1 MKTLIIILALVG
13 ASFVGLLIYGE
24 SRNQGQKPPKPPCQA
39 LRRDGDGN
47 YEVPDHWCPPSLAKA
62 TRPLQVR
69 FGPGLDL
76 PKPGK
81 AEREVNPQ
89 QGAVFDVPPVA
100 DTEKHRMAKLTLISG
115 DWAIVHGPDDAKQCL
130 CKPKE
135 LLPAELQGDACGA
148 NWQEDHAKTGG
159 VCQSADKHGTIPIE
173 WMGGQLVF
181 DKGPAARVEIK

>member
-1 MKTLIIILALVG
+1 VKALIIILALVG
-13 ASFVGLLIYGE
+13 LSFVGLLIYGE
-24 SRNQGQKPPKPPCQA
+24 GRNQDPKRPCQR
-39 LRRDGDGN
+39 LPDDGK
-47 YEVPDHWCPPSLAKA
+47 VPDNWCPPSIAKA
-62 TRPLQVR
+62 TRPLQIK

-89 QGAVFDVPPVA
+89 QGAVFDVPAVA
-100 DTEKHRMAKLTLISG
+100 DPEKHRMAKLTLLSG

-130 CKPKE
+130 CKPKQP
-135 LLPAELQGDACGA
+135 LPAQLQGDACGA

-159 VCQSADKHGTIPIE
+159 VCQPADKHGTIPIE